1 MLLISFASAYI
12 CKWSLT
18 NVRPILEAMAKNIET
33 VYKEIGKRIVNE
45 RKKLGMSQEKLA
57 SLSDVDRTHM
67 GFIEQGRRKP
77 TLSTLYKIAKTL
89 GMSLEQLFKGL

>member
-1 MLLISFASAYI
+1 MRIIALASTYI
-12 CKWSLT
+12 CQWSLT
-18 NVRPILEAMAKNIET
+18 NVSNMLRVMAKNIET
-33 VYKEIGKRIVNE
+33 VYKEIGKRIVSE
-45 RKKLGMSQEKLA
+45 RKKQGMSQERLA

-89 GMSLEQLFKGL
+89 GMPLETLFKGL